1 MSNGRVHWNGTRRV
15 LWRLVGYPLA
25 VILVWAAIVW
35 SLRASAEEPSGRR
48 AAAVSRRVAAAN
60 PSTVHRVI
68 SDYFADKR
76 GYEPGDLITRE
87 DVREILERLAD
98 HGVVPRDAEEIVED
112 SLEEGAF
119 LVQLLSSERGRR
131 FMRKTKKEKLIYDRL
146 DRIAAVP
153 QGKKT
158 LRNVVRLPDGHRYA
172 PIRPAR
178 GTPTLLDLLPKRG
191 SSRTRS
197 IKDYTKPTGKIYTQS
212 DLEKRLLKHRR

>member
-1 MSNGRVHWNGTRRV
+1 MSSSRVYWSGTWRV
-15 LWRLVGYPLA
+15 VWRLVGYPSA
-25 VILVWAAIVW
+25 VVLIWAAIVW
-35 SLRASAEEPSGRR
+35 SLRVSAEESAGRR
-48 AAAVSRRVAAAN
+48 SARLSVRVAAAN
-60 PSTVHRVI
+60 PSTVRRVV

-87 DVREILERLAD
+87 DVREILARLAE
-98 HGVVPRDAEEIVED
+98 HGVVPRDAEEILED
-112 SLEEGAF
+112 SLGEDAF

-158 LRNVVRLPDGHRYA
+158 LRDVVRLPDGHRYA

-212 DLEKRLLKHRR
+212 DLEKRLLRNRR